1 MRSTNVHTHRKTHTL
16 TLMLMKVDVL
26 WKDCEENFN
35 ICLLRSG
42 KNSLSHRSDVFFS
55 FQIEEDL
62 HSWLE
67 GNKCHNLVQHW
78 ASPSSPFCFL
88 GQGGQCRA
96 YRGYLVAVAAAVVCM
111 RVWSLALSPC
121 PAHNAVVHTERG
133 AKGPRAGWPLL
144 QRWPRGRFLW
154 PARDWTWQ
162 LWGRLLC
169 KCQFTIVYLSFH
181 RPWRLLKAFKV
192 VLNMD
197 WITSST
203 LEFNHPQN

>member
-1 MRSTNVHTHRKTHTL
+1 MYTLVERHTHSHSCSWKSMYFERTVKKILRFAYLGQAKILFHTEV
-16 TLMLMKVDVL
+16 M
-26 WKDCEENFN
+26 C
-35 ICLLRSG
+35 
-42 KNSLSHRSDVFFS
+42 FFS